1 MAIESKSSPKAG
13 SLSSGD
19 SAGQRTRNYVN
30 ETLTELKKTT
40 WPTKQEAT
48 RLTIVVV
55 AVIIGLG
62 LYMGMLDWVLSWLVN
77 KFSLIK

>member
-1 MAIESKSSPKAG
+1 MAIESKPSPKAG
-13 SLSSGD
+13 SLSGGD
-19 SAGQRTRNYVN
+19 STGQRTRNYVN

-62 LYMGMLDWVLSWLVN
+62 IYMGMLDWVLSWLVN